1 MAVRA
6 TAEWPVVVWDEG
18 GSEEKAKEE
27 GGAYLFL
34 NLFVAEKNTN
44 QLFLVSIKH
53 RGHEERTK
61 DNNHGRKAMEDGRM
75 EGVGDDR
82 VGEEGDAP

>member
-6 TAEWPVVVWDEG
+6 TAERPVVVWDEG

-27 GGAYLFL
+27 GGAYHFL

-44 QLFLVSIKH
+44 HFFWSQSNAGGT
-53 RGHEERTK
+53 RSWTK
-61 DNNHGRKAMEDGRM
+61 DDDHERRTTEDRGM
-75 EGVGDDR
+75 EGVGKDR
-82 VGEEGDAP
+82 LGEEGDAG